1 MSVRRTVLLLTAALL
16 AGLLPPAPEAA
27 AATCLPAGGVAIPAA
42 APADADFSVLGRGWG
57 HGAGM
62 SQYGA
67 YGAALLGCDAPTIV
81 QTYYPGV
88 QVAAAPTLPESFRVS
103 LWPDRPGA
111 AGGGP
116 VQRIRVVAHTGELA
130 WKTPDGSL
138 TQPNKAKWIIEAAG
152 GGPVRIIDEAVP
164 ETPVWEGGADGTVV
178 RVPIDGKIAQLS
190 SKSTNTQWADGR
202 PYAHGTFEFR
212 STGNGVALVVQI
224 DTANGVNALERY
236 LRGLSE
242 MPSSWDS
249 AALQAQAITGRSY
262 ALDRWESYNGGRAG
276 CACDVYDSVYDQAYS
291 GYLKESEGENA
302 VFGKRWVEAVNATA
316 GRTMRY
322 EGATATGYYSSS
334 HGGHSESSRFVF
346 GGGSIPYLQPVDDSR
361 WETALRDS
369 GSRGKNPNLAWTT
382 GLSKQ
387 QVAAAL
393 DQAGL
398 GVGEV
403 RAIGLPEPK
412 GAMGR
417 VGRPDL
423 GFGGVHITGSTGT
436 RTVSGDRFRSLLG
449 LRSTLFTIVPRDTA
463 PPPPPEEPCAPTDA
477 TQPENVTRVSGA
489 ERIATSVAVSERNWT
504 EASDVLLAT
513 ARDYPDAL
521 ASGSLSATLA
531 APLLLT
537 DPAGLPSAV
546 RDELDRLGTRTVWI
560 LGGERA
566 VGAEVESAL
575 HEDGYE
581 VRRVAGGNRFET
593 ARMIARSPQPA
604 TRETVALVWDQDWPA
619 AVAAG
624 ALAASAERIPTLLT
638 HQNELPGV
646 TRDTLE
652 ELGTRT
658 VLVIGGPAAISDAV
672 AQELRDLGYTVE
684 RLAGADRYATS
695 RIVADNAMARSP
707 QVTKPVVLATG
718 QDFPDAL
725 AAGGLAAHLSGAL
738 VLAPPCSL
746 SQAEPVRDFLEDR
759 RAELERA
766 VIVGGTKAVSDR
778 VREEVGEALDAG

>member
-1 MSVRRTVLLLTAALL
+1 MRRTVWLLSAALL
-16 AGLLPPAPEAA
+16 VGLLPPLPEAA
-27 AATCLPAGGVAIPAA
+27 AATCLPAGGVEIPAS

-67 YGAALLGCDAPTIV
+67 YGAALLGCDARTIV

-88 QVAAAPTLPESFRVS
+88 EVAAAPKLPESFRVS

-116 VQRIRVVAHTGELA
+116 VQRIRVVAHTGELE
-130 WKTPDGSL
+130 WQTPDGPVI
-138 TQPNKAKWIIEAAG
+138 QPNKAKWVIEAVG
-152 GGPVRIIDEAVP
+152 GGPVRILDEATP
-164 ETPVWEGGADGTVV
+164 DTPVWEGGDDGTIV

-190 SKSTNTQWADGR
+190 SKSTNSQWADGR
-202 PYAHGTFEFR
+202 PYAHGTFDFR
-212 STGNGVALVVQI
+212 SIGNGVSLVMQI
-224 DTANGVNALERY
+224 DTAGGVNALERY

-249 AALQAQAITGRSY
+249 AALEAQAVTGRSY

-291 GYLKESEGENA
+291 GYLKESEGQDA
-302 VFGKRWVEAVNATA
+302 TFGKRWVAAVNATA
-316 GRTMRY
+316 GQVMRY
-322 EGATATGYYSSS
+322 QGATATGYYSSS

-361 WETALRDS
+361 WEAGLRDS
-369 GSRGKNPNLAWTT
+369 GSRAKNSNLTWTT
-382 GLSKQ
+382 SLSKQ

-403 RAIGLPEPK
+403 RTIELPDPK
-412 GAMGR
+412 GVRGR

-423 GFGGVHITGSTGT
+423 GYGGVRITGTTGT

-449 LRSTLFTIVPRDTA
+449 LRSTFFTIVSRDTN
-463 PPPPPEEPCAPTDA
+463 PPPPPEEQCAPTASTD
-477 TQPENVTRVSGA
+477 PDNVTRVSGA
-489 ERIATSVAVSERNWT
+489 ERIATSVAVAQRNWT
-504 EASDVLLAT
+504 TAPDVLLAT

-521 ASGSLSATLA
+521 ASGSLSATLG

-537 DPAGLPSAV
+537 DPAALPALV
-546 RDELDRLGTRTVWI
+546 RDELARLEARTIWI

-566 VGAEVESAL
+566 VSAEVAATL
-575 HEDGYE
+575 DEDGYE

-593 ARMIARSPQPA
+593 ARTIARSPEPA

-624 ALAASAERIPTLLT
+624 ALAASADRVPTLLT
-638 HQNELPGV
+638 HQNDLPRV
-646 TRDTLE
+646 TSDTLE

-658 VLVIGGPAAISDAV
+658 VLIIGGAAAISDAV

-684 RLAGADRYATS
+684 RLAGSNRYATS
-695 RIVADNAMARSP
+695 RIVADDAMARSP
-707 QVTKPVVLATG
+707 QGAKPVVLATG
-718 QDFPDAL
+718 KDFPDAL
-725 AAGGLAAHLSGAL
+725 AAGGLAARLSGAL
-738 VLAPPCSL
+738 VLAPPCTL
-746 SQAEPVRDFLEDR
+746 SEAEPVRDFLEER
-759 RAELERA
+759 RAQLEHA

-778 VREEVGEALDAG
+778 VREEVAAALDGD